1 LGLKAPHPDPA
12 FWKDRKVWLSGHTG
26 FKGAWLTFW
35 LRQLGA
41 KACGCSLPA
50 PTNPSLFELLGLQD
64 QLDHQIV
71 DIRHAHAVQR
81 SIHDF
86 KPDVV
91 FHLAA
96 QALVRPSY
104 EDPLE
109 TFRTNVMG
117 TANVLEAI
125 RAVKTVRV
133 VVAVTTDKVYRNL
146 ESGQPFR
153 EDDPLGGRD
162 PYSASKSAA
171 EMVIACYRDSFFQER
186 GVALAAARA
195 GNVIGGGD
203 WSQDRILPD
212 AVKAWGQGK
221 PLVVRNPEATRPW
234 QHVLEPLAAYLH
246 LAEALFHNPSLAG
259 NYNFGPPLDQNIKV
273 RKVVQLAKDAFGV
286 GEIRWGEGEAGPH
299 EAKTLSLNN
308 QKAMQVLG
316 IQPVW
321 ALEEAVVRTMKWY
334 RKHQEG
340 ESSAKLCREDL
351 EGFLSIR

>member
-1 LGLKAPHPDPA
+1 
-12 FWKDRKVWLSGHTG
+12 
-26 FKGAWLTFW
+26 
-35 LRQLGA
+35 
-41 KACGCSLPA
+41 
-50 PTNPSLFELLGLQD
+50 
-64 QLDHQIV
+64 
-71 DIRHAHAVQR
+71 
-81 SIHDF
+81 
-86 KPDVV
+86 
-91 FHLAA
+91 
-96 QALVRPSY
+96 
-104 EDPLE
+104 
-109 TFRTNVMG
+109 MG

-286 GEIRWGEGEAGPH
+286 GEIRWCEGEAGPH

-308 QKAMQVLG
+308 QKAIQVLG

-340 ESSAKLCREDL
+340 ENVAKLCREDL